1 MSSKFDLALYFHL
14 EGLSPGYTCLQIDFV
29 FQIGL
34 ASKLDLNS
42 GQKWLNWIRIFHFIK
57 LIKSVLSY
65 PNLISNLHSNFQLN
79 FGPRSI
85 LQFWSELKSQSL
97 FKNSRETFNNSS
109 NHDKNY
115 TAYHSPFLQPG
126 FQPTEPSTSSS
137 STRWCT

>member
-85 LQFWSELKSQSL
+85 LQF
-97 FKNSRETFNNSS
+97 
-109 NHDKNY
+109 
-115 TAYHSPFLQPG
+115 
-126 FQPTEPSTSSS
+126 
-137 STRWCT
+137 